1 MANSKSFSQFL
12 RMSVNLAQHRVIV
25 GIFNNQKISKSLTF
39 KMFSIWKW
47 SNNLF
52 KYVSIFSSLLLYIC
66 LCSLF
71 LSRESVLKITIKFCI
86 LIFLLFSI
94 SQIVFEC
101 LCSLLVMLS
110 GDVEVSPGSK
120 KKDRDCLSICYWNL
134 NSISAYGYSKL
145 FLLNLYNLL
154 HKFDIICL
162 SKTYLHSNTLLED
175 DNRKISGYSFVRS
188 DHYGGVCLYCK
199 NNLPLKVIN
208 IGYLN

>member
-1 MANSKSFSQFL
+1 
-12 RMSVNLAQHRVIV
+12 
-25 GIFNNQKISKSLTF
+25 
-39 KMFSIWKW
+39 MFSIWKW

-86 LIFLLFSI
+86 LIFLLFNI
-94 SQIVFEC
+94 FQIVFEC

-110 GDVEVSPGSK
+110 GGVEVSPGTK

-162 SKTYLHSNTLLED
+162 SKTYLDSNTLLED

-188 DHYGGVCLYCK
+188 DHYGGACLYCK

>member
-1 MANSKSFSQFL
+1 MANSKSLSQFL
-12 RMSVNLAQHRVIV
+12 RISVNLARHRVTV
-25 GIFNNQKISKSLTF
+25 GIFNNHKISKSLTF

-86 LIFLLFSI
+86 LIFLLFNI
-94 SQIVFEC
+94 FQIVFEC

-110 GDVEVSPGSK
+110 GGVEVSP
-120 KKDRDCLSICYWNL
+120 DCLLICYWNL

-162 SKTYLHSNTLLED
+162 SKTYLDSNTLLED

-188 DHYGGVCLYCK
+188 DHCGGVCLYCK

>member
-1 MANSKSFSQFL
+1 MANSKSLSQFL
-12 RMSVNLAQHRVIV
+12 RISVNLARHRVTV
-25 GIFNNQKISKSLTF
+25 GIFNNHKISKSLTF

-86 LIFLLFSI
+86 LIFLLFNI
-94 SQIVFEC
+94 FQIVFEC

-110 GDVEVSPGSK
+110 GGVEVSP
-120 KKDRDCLSICYWNL
+120 DCLLICYWNL

-162 SKTYLHSNTLLED
+162 SKTYLDSNTPLDD
-175 DNRKISGYSFVRS
+175 DNFEIFCNRLFLLITHLIPNAEVSVLITKTI
-188 DHYGGVCLYCK
+188 
-199 NNLPLKVIN
+199 
-208 IGYLN
+208 YL

>member
-1 MANSKSFSQFL
+1 MANSKSLSQFL
-12 RMSVNLAQHRVIV
+12 RISVNLARHRVTV
-25 GIFNNQKISKSLTF
+25 GIFNNHKISKSLTF

-86 LIFLLFSI
+86 LIFLLFNI
-94 SQIVFEC
+94 FQIVFEC

-110 GDVEVSPGSK
+110 GGVEVSP
-120 KKDRDCLSICYWNL
+120 DCLLICYWNL

-145 FLLNLYNLL
+145 FLLNLYNLP

-162 SKTYLHSNTLLED
+162 SKTYLDSNTPLED
-175 DNRKISGYSFVRS
+175 DNRKISGYSFVHS
-188 DHYGGVCLYCK
+188 DHYRGVCLYCK
-199 NNLPLKVIN
+199 NNLPLRVIN